1 MADALLGSTGEA
13 RARDGRRIAF
23 VAVGPRDG
31 SPVLYLHGAI
41 GSPRWRTPG
50 LEALIVEHRIRY
62 VVVNRP
68 GFGGSD
74 PCPGRTVADFAF
86 DVRDVVDM
94 LDFGHFSVMGVSAGA
109 PYALACAWAM
119 PERVTATA
127 AVSPL
132 VSGFGPGGAG
142 GPRYRVPGE
151 LFSAPGLGPAVA
163 GAALRLLGLGG
174 STNPRAMIEDY
185 EVCRRPWGFDP
196 GEIAAPVSLSHGQRD
211 RLVPL
216 DHALRLG
223 AVIPDCTIRP
233 VPGGGHF
240 FLSQHLPEIV
250 GPLVTARSGED
261 QVERFPLAA

>member
-13 RARDGRRIAF
+13 RTRDGRLITF

-74 PCPGRTVADFAF
+74 PCPVRTVADFAL
-86 DVRDVVDM
+86 DVRDVVDG
-94 LDFGHFSVMGVSAGA
+94 LGFGLFSVMGVSAGA

-119 PERVTATA
+119 PERVAATA

-132 VSGFGPGGAG
+132 VSGCGPGGAG
-142 GPRYRVPGE
+142 GPRYRLPGE
-151 LFSAPGLGPAVA
+151 LFGVPTLGPAVA

-174 STNPRAMIEDY
+174 STSPRAMIEDY
-185 EVCRRPWGFDP
+185 AVCRRPWGFDP
-196 GEIAAPVSLSHGQRD
+196 SEIAAPVTLWHGRRD

-216 DHALRLG
+216 AHALRL
-223 AVIPDCTIRP
+223 AELMPDCAIRP
-233 VPGGGHF
+233 VSGGGHF
-240 FLSQHLPEIV
+240 FLSRHLSEIV
-250 GPLVTARSGED
+250 PSLVAARGD
-261 QVERFPLAA
+261 IDRVNGYRLAA